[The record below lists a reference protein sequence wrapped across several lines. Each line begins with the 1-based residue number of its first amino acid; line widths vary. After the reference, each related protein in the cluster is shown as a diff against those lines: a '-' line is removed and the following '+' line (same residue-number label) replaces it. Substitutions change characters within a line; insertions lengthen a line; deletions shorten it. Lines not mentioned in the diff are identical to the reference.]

1 MSILKY
7 IPILS
12 IVTAVAVI
20 LFFILPR
27 KIEILESSEVI
38 LIYDYFDIKIYENI
52 YDESAI
58 RELKMLFNGTVIK
71 DSPSCGFSDNISIT
85 FIGKNGLMLCPALD
99 GCPLIKV
106 GTTDKYL
113 IISQETR
120 TQLDAFLERY
130 GFKFPAF

>member
-1 MSILKY
+1 MNLVKY
-7 IPILS
+7 IPIVS
-12 IVTAVAVI
+12 IVTAVAAI

-27 KIEILESSEVI
+27 KIEIPESSEVI
-38 LIYDYFDIKIYENI
+38 LVYNYLDIKIYENI
-52 YDESAI
+52 YDKSAI

-71 DSPSCGFSDNISIT
+71 DSPSCGFSENISIT
-85 FIGKNGLMLCPALD
+85 FIGKNKLMLCPALD
-99 GCPLIKV
+99 GCPLIRI